1 MLNATVL
8 IRMLLYKIYKIHF
21 QYILYKYNN
30 LGTLA
35 DNHKDFFRILKSA
48 FNRANDCSSDPIC
61 FHSDGQGVGG
71 LNLAACYSCALLPE
85 NACEEFNSFLD
96 RAVLIHE
103 DYGFIN
109 N

>member
-35 DNHKDFFRILKSA
+35 DNHNQLFC
-48 FNRANDCSSDPIC
+48 N
-61 FHSDGQGVGG
+61 
-71 LNLAACYSCALLPE
+71 
-85 NACEEFNSFLD
+85 
-96 RAVLIHE
+96 
-103 DYGFIN
+103 
-109 N
+109 